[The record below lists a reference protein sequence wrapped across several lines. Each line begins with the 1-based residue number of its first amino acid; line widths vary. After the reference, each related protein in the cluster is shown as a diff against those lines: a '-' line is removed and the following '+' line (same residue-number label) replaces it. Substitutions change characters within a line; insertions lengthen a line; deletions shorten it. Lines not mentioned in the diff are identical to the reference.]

1 VREQKFHGNT
11 EDAMSAQLSTDLRMQ
26 QLQILAPQLQQ
37 SLKLLQMPTLELQA
51 LMKQQLVTN
60 PTLEQIDPAY
70 EYADE
75 DLHDF
80 DPDRQD
86 LHDSLENAGRSV
98 AEDAAALSS
107 GNGGSQERSEQ
118 KLDAVTS
125 EDHEWRDYYDNVN
138 NYGDYRERPEVVA
151 YHERRYGDDE
161 AYNYRIASIPADE
174 SLVDDL
180 RQHYMSLDLTPE
192 EVEIMEYL
200 IGSLDGN
207 GFLVETPQELAEM
220 MHADVATVA
229 HVVHLFK
236 QFEPAGIGARDLREC
251 LLTQL
256 ERLGRKDSRAYTLLK
271 DYFDEL
277 LHNRMEKIASGMSIS
292 LPQVQEILGEIGQLD
307 PKPGRDL
314 GTATAATIRPDII
327 VRKREDG
334 EYEVETNDNM
344 LPYVRISPR
353 VRNLLKHKALDKP
366 TTQYLRQ
373 QVRDGESLMNNL
385 QFRKRTILAV
395 AEVIVEAQKDF
406 FEEGETALRPLNM
419 KDVAGKVGVHEATV
433 SRTVHQKYMDTPQGM
448 YEMRYFFSAHVTNNE
463 GREISTNAVK
473 AKLKELIEAEDKRK
487 PLSDDKL
494 ATKLSEEGFP
504 VARRTVVKYR
514 QAMDIL
520 NTRQRKSYF
529 QV

>member
-1 VREQKFHGNT
+1 
-11 EDAMSAQLSTDLRMQ
+11 MSAQLSTDLRMQ

-51 LMKQQLVTN
+51 LLKQQLSTN
-60 PTLEQIDPAY
+60 PTIEQIDPVQ
-70 EYADE
+70 EFADD
-75 DLHDF
+75 DLREF
-80 DPDRQD
+80 DPDQQD
-86 LHDSLENAGRSV
+86 LSDRWDDAGRSV
-98 AEDAAALSS
+98 AEDSTVLAQG
-107 GNGGSQERSEQ
+107 GNGDTDAVSER

-125 EDHEWRDYYDNVN
+125 EDSQWHDYYDSVN
-138 NYGDYRERPEVVA
+138 NYGDFRQRPEIVA

-161 AYNYRIASIPADE
+161 AYNYRIASIPTEE

-180 RQHYMSLDLTPE
+180 REQYLSLDLAPS

-207 GFLVETPQELAEM
+207 GFLRETPEELAEA
-220 MHADVATVA
+220 MHADVATVTRLID
-229 HVVHLFK
+229 VLK
-236 QFEPAGIGARDLREC
+236 TFEPAGIGARDLREC
-251 LLTQL
+251 LMIQL
-256 ERLGRKDSRAYTLLK
+256 ERLGKQDTQAYRLLK

-277 LHNRMEKIASGMSIS
+277 LHNRMEKIASGMRVE
-292 LPQVQEILGEIGQLD
+292 LPQVQAILQEIGHLD

-314 GTATAATIRPDII
+314 GTAAAAPIRPDII

-334 EYEVETNDNM
+334 AYEVETNDNM
-344 LPYVRISPR
+344 LPYVRVNPR

-373 QVRDGESLMNNL
+373 QVRDGESLVNNL

-395 AEVIVEAQKDF
+395 AEAIVEAQKDF
-406 FEEGETALRPLNM
+406 FDEGETALRPLSM
-419 KDVAGKVGVHEATV
+419 KEVAEKVGVHEATV
-433 SRTVHQKYMDTPQGM
+433 SRTVHQKYMDTPQGI
-448 YEMRYFFSAHVTNNE
+448 YEMRYFFSAHVTDSN
-463 GREISTNAVK
+463 GHEISTNAVK

-494 ATKLSEEGFP
+494 AARLSAEGFP

-514 QAMDIL
+514 QALNIP

-529 QV
+529 